1 MHTTYNGELKPEIS
15 EGITKVKWLGKK
27 KQAKALK
34 NSYANIRELL

>member
-1 MHTTYNGELKPEIS
+1 MYTSYDGELLPEAS